1 MCSGVSTAR
10 HSARGGAPEA
20 GRPSVED
27 RPRGCVLLAAHPITG
42 AVLFESPVVATGRK
56 IQRSQGFWY
65 AAVRG
70 SREDDAV
77 VAGGDRPPSLLAPV
91 SLVARWADRASSP
104 SKVTDEMMAATWV
117 DFKQIKARS
126 RSCRCSS
133 DTARLRRIGGELRG
147 PCPLPTHTSQRSR
160 DSFSVSP
167 SRNVWSCRS
176 QSCMQAGGGRAG
188 GNILDLVAIM
198 DGCSV
203 RRRRSDAT

>member
-126 RSCRCSS
+126 RSVQVLQRYGTVASNWWR
-133 DTARLRRIGGELRG
+133 TAGAVSVADPYVPTQPRQLFGQ
-147 PCPLPTHTSQRSR
+147 PLAQCVVLSIAVVH
-160 DSFSVSP
+160 
-167 SRNVWSCRS
+167 
-176 QSCMQAGGGRAG
+176 AGRWRA
-188 GNILDLVAIM
+188 
-198 DGCSV
+198 SW
-203 RRRRSDAT
+203 RQHS